1 MRPPRNP
8 LPPLRALLLAA
19 LAALAGW
26 GSAATAQA
34 GAPSD
39 LDALQLADRT
49 PAPAAAPAR
58 DWQGHVEAAA
68 GQARRATWAGG
79 GTLGSQRLSLALQLD
94 TALAPG
100 WRFVAANRLDLDWPA
115 QPGKEKHALHT
126 LQEAYAS
133 GQIDAAQTLDLGRVR
148 AHFGVATGYNPTDV
162 FRGGSLRS
170 QASADPNSLKRNR
183 QGAVM
188 LRSRHLS
195 EAGALTWLV
204 SPRLSADSQ
213 PSDAPF
219 SLDTGASNARHR
231 ALLAWSPN
239 LGGAWTERL
248 NVQTLLL
255 AQEGQAPQAGL
266 NLSALLGEATT
277 AFAEWT
283 GGHSRSQLAQAL
295 GTPQETHFHPRLSS
309 GFTWTSSRRLS
320 VTLEIAHNRAAPTA
334 TAWQALQTGAGL
346 GSPLAYTLYRQW
358 VSNAQELT
366 TRRLWAVYASWPD
379 AWAQHLDLSAMLRVN
394 PDDHSRLHWL
404 ELRQHGERF
413 DVALQWQHTSGTPL
427 SDLGAAAR
435 SGVWQL
441 SLRRWF

>member
-1 MRPPRNP
+1 MRPPLILTPR
-8 LPPLRALLLAA
+8 LRALL

-26 GSAATAQA
+26 GSAATAQTD
-34 GAPSD
+34 APSD

-58 DWQGHVEAAA
+58 DWQGHIEAAA

-79 GTLGSQRLSLALQLD
+79 GTLGTQRLSLALQLD

-115 QPGKEKHALHT
+115 QPGKEQNALHT

-162 FRGGSLRS
+162 FRAGSLRS
-170 QASADPNSLKRNR
+170 QVSADPNSLKRNR

-188 LRSRHLS
+188 LRGRHLGD
-195 EAGALTWLV
+195 AGAMTWVL
-204 SPRLSADSQ
+204 SPRLSAHPQ

-239 LGGAWTERL
+239 LDGHWKERFSA
-248 NVQTLLL
+248 QALLL

-266 NLSALLGEATT
+266 NLSALLGDATT

-283 GGHSRSQLAQAL
+283 GGRSRSQLAQAL
-295 GTPQETHFHPRLSS
+295 GASETPRFHQRLSS
-309 GFTWTSSRRLS
+309 GLTWTSPHKLS
-320 VTLEIAHNRAAPTA
+320 LTLEIAHNRAAPTA
-334 TAWQALQTGAGL
+334 TAWQALQQ
-346 GSPLAYTLYRQW
+346 GSPLAYAAYRGW
-358 VSNAQELT
+358 TANAQELT

-379 AWAQHLDLSAMLRVN
+379 ALAQHLDLSAMLRVN
-394 PDDHSRLHWL
+394 PDDRSRLHWL
-404 ELRQHGERF
+404 ELRRHGERV
-413 DVALQWQHTSGTPL
+413 DLALQWQRASGTPL
-427 SDLGAAAR
+427 SDFAAATR
-435 SGVWQL
+435 SQVWQL
-441 SLRRWF
+441 SLRRYL